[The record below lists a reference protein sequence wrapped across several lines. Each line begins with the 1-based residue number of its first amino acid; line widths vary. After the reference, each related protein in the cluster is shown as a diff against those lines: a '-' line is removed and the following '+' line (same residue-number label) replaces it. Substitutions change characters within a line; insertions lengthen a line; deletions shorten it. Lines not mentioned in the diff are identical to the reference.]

1 MAILFSM
8 FILILGLVLLN
19 YGSDWFV
26 LGSSRVARHLN
37 ISNFVIGAT
46 VVAFGT
52 SLPEIITSVY
62 ASYIGSS
69 GIAMGNAL
77 GSCIANIG
85 LVLGLS
91 VLISPIIVQKLSVLK
106 NGYIYLMFSIVAFV
120 LGYDGFGYIDG
131 AVLFLMFLIYIAYT
145 IKSGECDIDDDDNN
159 KEYSLIT
166 STIFTIIGLS
176 AVIAGSSLFVNGARD
191 IAHLLGISDKIIGF
205 TLVALGTSLPELMVS
220 ITAVRRELGDMAIG
234 NVIGSNIANIGCAL
248 GLSAMIKYIPPVKF
262 EMSVNMFLVLLL
274 TIFMSKY
281 FIIDK
286 LTNIKNTETKPSIYS
301 KITRI
306 EGMLLVLIYLVFLIK
321 TTNMV

>member
-1 MAILFSM
+1 MEVLFSI
-8 FILILGLVLLN
+8 FILILGLLLLN

-85 LVLGLS
+85 LVLGFS

-106 NGYIYLMFSIVAFV
+106 NGYIYLVFSIVAFV

-131 AVLFLMFLIYIAYT
+131 TVLFLMFLVYIAYT
-145 IKSGECDIDDDDNN
+145 IKSGECDIDDDDNS

-191 IAHLLGISDKIIGF
+191 IAHFLGISDKIIGF

-220 ITAVRRELGDMAIG
+220 ITAVRRKIGDMAIG

-248 GLSAMIKYIPPVKF
+248 GLSAMIEYIPPVKF
-262 EMSVNMFLVLLL
+262 EMIVNMFLVLLL
-274 TIFMSKY
+274 TIFMSKN
-281 FIIDK
+281 FIINK
-286 LTNIKNTETKPSIYS
+286 LTNIKNTETKTLIYS

-321 TTNMV
+321 TTNIV